1 MDLSKVTVEPVAADE
16 DGRYQALLEQH
27 HYLGAIPKIGQTVRY
42 VAQYDGIW
50 VGLVSFSASS
60 LKCGVRDRWIGW
72 DARLQFGR
80 LKLIANNSRFL
91 ILPDWHVANLG
102 SKILALCCR
111 RLPGDWLE
119 RFGHA
124 LLLLETFVDPQRFH
138 GTVYRAANWSCVGLT
153 QGFRRTGSG
162 YSAQTHAPKQ
172 VFLRALH
179 PRARQ
184 RLTQPLL
191 DPRDHTEDKPK
202 MTLSAQQMRALP
214 ESFGAVSDPRRAQ
227 GRRHPMRA
235 VLAIAAGATL
245 CGMRGYKAIGQ
256 WAQGLGQKGAQRIG
270 CRRDPDT
277 REYLIPS
284 VTVIRDVLMRVDPVA
299 LDRALGNW
307 NALWAHSDRSL
318 AIDGKTLRGAID
330 DQGNQVHVM
339 SAVGHESKA
348 AYTQKKSAA

>member
-1 MDLSKVTVEPVAADE
+1 MDFSKIAVRPIGSDE
-16 DGRYQALLEQH
+16 DECYQQMLDQH

-42 VAQYDGIW
+42 VAQYGQTW
-50 VGLVSFSASS
+50 VALLSFSASS
-60 LKCGVRDRWIGW
+60 LKCAPRDRWIGW

-91 ILPDWHVANLG
+91 ILPDWHQPNLG
-102 SKILALCCR
+102 SRVLALCER
-111 RLPGDWLE
+111 RLPSDWLE

-138 GTVYRAANWSCVGLT
+138 GTVYRAANWTDVGLT
-153 QGFRRTGSG
+153 QGFRRTAGG
-162 YSAQTHAPKQ
+162 YSAQAHSPKQ
-172 VFLRALH
+172 VFVRALH

-184 RLTQPLL
+184 RLAQPVL
-191 DPRDHTEDKPK
+191 DPRDHTEDHPT
-202 MTLSAQQMRALP
+202 MTLTAQQMRALP
-214 ESFGAVSDPRRAQ
+214 ESFGSVSDPRRAQ
-227 GRRHPMRA
+227 GLRHPMRA

-245 CGMRGYKAIGQ
+245 CGMRGYKAIAQ
-256 WAQGLGQKGAQRIG
+256 WAQALGQKGAQRIG

-284 VTVIRDVLMRVDPVA
+284 VNVIREVLMRVDPEQ
-299 LDRALGNW
+299 LDRALGAW
-307 NALWAHSDRSL
+307 NSLWAPRDRSL
-318 AIDGKTLRGAID
+318 AIDGKTLRGAAD
-330 DQGNQVHVM
+330 SQGLQVHVM